1 MYEFFVEPMQ
11 FEFFRNGLL
20 AAFLVGTLC
29 GVLGVYIVL
38 RGMSYI
44 GHGLSHAAFGG
55 AVLGYIVHW
64 NFYVGAAAAAFLAAL
79 LIHRLAENKK
89 IKSDAAIG
97 IVTTAMF
104 ALGVAIISS
113 LRQFTQ
119 SFEAS
124 LFGNI
129 LGVTDLDLWVIAAVL
144 GLTVA
149 GTFFGYKSLLFSTF
163 DRETAKIF
171 GLRTDGTQFLF
182 SLVLALAVIAAMN
195 IVGVTM
201 IAAALIIPAITA
213 RLLTDHFGVMLGL
226 STVFGAVMGIG
237 GMFLSY
243 AFDAASGATIV
254 LLGAMMFVAAWTY
267 SGWQEWRALRRMV
280 HAHGATRHAH
290 PHTHRGA
297 HAHTHDAG
305 DHHHVEPGRW
315 VQVPPG
321 GGRISPAQQDRP
333 LSASA
338 IKREER
344 KP

>member
-1 MYEFFVEPMQ
+1 
-11 FEFFRNGLL
+11 
-20 AAFLVGTLC
+20 
-29 GVLGVYIVL
+29 

-55 AVLGYIVHW
+55 AVLGFVLHW

-79 LIHRLAENKK
+79 LIHRLADNKK

-129 LGVTDLDLWVIAAVL
+129 LGVTEVDLRVIATVLALTVL
-144 GLTVA
+144 GV
-149 GTFFGYKSLLFSTF
+149 FFGYKPLLFSTF
-163 DRETAKIF
+163 DTDTARIF
-171 GLRTDGTQFLF
+171 GLRTGSTQFLF
-182 SLVLALAVIAAMN
+182 SLILALAVIAAMN

-213 RLLTDHFGVMLGL
+213 RLLTDHFAVMLFL
-226 STVFGAVMGIG
+226 STLCGAVMGVG

-243 AFDAASGATIV
+243 YFDAASGATIV
-254 LLGAMMFVAAWTY
+254 LFGALMFIGAWSY
-267 SGWQEWRALRRMV
+267 SQWREWRAVRRMV

-290 PHTHRGA
+290 PHTHRGV

-305 DHHHVEPGRW
+305 DHHHAVPGRW

-321 GGRISPAQQDRP
+321 GGLGPPSPPGRM
-333 LSASA
+333 SAKTSIA
-338 IKREER
+338 REER
-344 KP
+344 KS